1 MSTPVHRYHSI
12 AQGLQHISERLAKI
26 EKLAA
31 ASSLAVVF
39 VLLLLNIVTRAM
51 AKALFW
57 VDEAAIVMMIWMAFF
72 ACLFSIHQRSN
83 IAVSLLTDLL
93 GSKSASVLLAVVDLV
108 MLGFFLILV
117 FLVWNWFAPHRLLTV
132 GGDLTAFSMQTFNFI
147 YEEPTQTLGFK
158 KFWVWLILPWFALSG
173 SLHCLANL
181 SGSLFVSHP
190 VRY

>member
-1 MSTPVHRYHSI
+1 MSKPVSHCHSI
-12 AQGLQHISERLAKI
+12 FQGMQRISDRLAKI
-26 EKLAA
+26 ERLAA

-39 VLLLLNIVTRAM
+39 ALLVLNIITRAM
-51 AKALFW
+51 AKAQFW

-93 GSKSASVLLAVVDLV
+93 SSRLAMVFLVVVDLI
-108 MLGFFLILV
+108 MLVFFLILV
-117 FLVWNWFAPHRLLTV
+117 FLVWNWFAPHRLLAV
-132 GGDLTAFSMQTFNFI
+132 GGDLSAFSMQTFNFI
-147 YEEPTQTLGFK
+147 YEEPTQTLGIK

-173 SLHCLANL
+173 SLHCMANL
-181 SGSLFVSHP
+181 SRCLFTSHS